1 MICRYWM
8 KKSLEHSIENF
19 SSIYFMKFNKIQSW
33 KIMLKNEV
41 NEKKEE
47 TRIRKNLEK
56 LK

>member
-8 KKSLEHSIENF
+8 KESLEHSIENF

>member
-1 MICRYWM
+1 M

-19 SSIYFMKFNKIQSW
+19 SSIYFMKFNQIQSW
-33 KIMLKNEV
+33 KIILKNEV
-41 NEKKEE
+41 HEKKEE